1 MCRYNS
7 FDTYSIVHNSEVQ
20 MQTTTKEDTEVHMK
34 TAIKDEN
41 KTQEDDI
48 YNDVVL
54 LDDQQHIYNKLFI
67 DEQNQTEGKESLEYI
82 KGMKTSP
89 LRISSKAGDTSE
101 IESVDINI
109 IRH

>member
-1 MCRYNS
+1 MCKYNS
-7 FDTYSIVHNSEVQ
+7 FDTYPIVHNTEVH
-20 MQTTTKEDTEVHMK
+20 MQTTTQEDTEVHMK

-48 YNDVVL
+48 FNDVVL
-54 LDDQQHIYNKLFI
+54 LDDQQYIYNKLFI